1 MVDISKIKIDGITQE
16 EVNQFSP
23 ILVKFFDSYSQ
34 KPTEADF
41 QEWLS
46 GELKNSIANKSDSEV
61 QIITEQIIQGVDNF
75 SDNLQSLNKACDVG
89 QGKECWLADTLAEFA
104 EKNNVDVQTY
114 GKHLTDIYQAL
125 NDGNQAVMNAID
137 SNCGTI
143 KFNFDDVV
151 DEKIISKNE
160 WNPMNT
166 AALAMDIS
174 KQASV
179 SGYANTALGT
189 GLNLAL
195 KAIEGEEITNP
206 VVIAKAISSGKDDEI
221 KKVAA
226 GALKVAIDKNIFP
239 IIPKDIPVNTISAI
253 SSLGIENTKILS
265 YLGIGRITSLQALD
279 LTARNYVA
287 LVSGLGCEKI
297 GATIGASIFSF
308 VPVFGTAV
316 GGVIGG
322 LVGRMAGNK
331 VAETVKKGVEKVKS
345 VAVSVA
351 KKTWSVVK
359 STVKSVGSVARSIGR
374 AVCSFFGF

>member
-1 MVDISKIKIDGITQE
+1 MVDISKIKIEGITQE
-16 EVNQFSP
+16 EVS
-23 ILVKFFDSYSQ
+23 KFTPVLRNFIESYASNREELTFD
-34 KPTEADF
+34 
-41 QEWLS
+41 EWLLV
-46 GELKNSIANKSDSEV
+46 ELQKNFPTKSNSEV
-61 QIITEQIIQGVDNF
+61 QVITDQIIQGVENF
-75 SDNLQSLNKACDVG
+75 SDNLKSLDKAREAG
-89 QGKECWLADTLAEFA
+89 QVKASWLADTLAEFA

-114 GKHLTDIYQAL
+114 GKHLSDIYQAL

-137 SNCGTI
+137 SNGGTI
-143 KFNFDDVV
+143 KFNFDDVI
-151 DEKIISKNE
+151 DAKIISQNE
-160 WNPMNT
+160 WNPLST
-166 AALAMDIS
+166 AALAINLG
-174 KQASV
+174 KQAEV
-179 SGYANTALGT
+179 SGFANTALST

-195 KAIEGEEITNP
+195 QAVEGEKITNP
-206 VVIAKAISSGKDDEI
+206 AVIAKAISSGKDDEI

-239 IIPKDIPVNTISAI
+239 TIPKDISVNTLSAI

-297 GATIGASIFSF
+297 GATIGASMFSF
-308 VPVFGTAV
+308 VPVIGTAI

-331 VAETVKKGVEKVKS
+331 VAETVQKGVEKVKS

-359 STVKSVGSVARSIGR
+359 SAVKSFGSTVRSVGR
-374 AVCSFFGF
+374 AICSFLGF